1 MLKSNSMIKFDS
13 RNSKYKT
20 PFGAV
25 TPGTQVR
32 FFAETQRRDISVFL
46 RLWVDDHEEIV
57 RGCVLEDGVEF
68 YYTPDH
74 TGIVW
79 YYFVIY
85 APEGCR
91 YYSARGGGEG
101 ELFEY
106 PPDSYQLTVYDE
118 AYTTPEWFRKG
129 VAYQIFPDRFYRSG
143 EILGLERHRALGH
156 RPTIHE
162 NWNDRPD
169 YLPLEGKKHY
179 SPTDFFGGNLWGI
192 AEKLPYIASL
202 GVNCIYLNPIV
213 LSDSNHR
220 YNTADYMEVDPILG
234 GDEAL
239 DYLVKKADEQGIK
252 LMLDGVFSHTG
263 DDSVYFDRYG
273 KFGGG
278 ACSDPGSPYR
288 DWYAFKEYP
297 TKYRSWWGFETLP
310 EVEEMTPS
318 YMDFV
323 GRVLDRYA
331 QSGVTSWRLDV
342 ADELPDEFIEFLRRR
357 IKQNDP
363 EGVILGEVWEEA
375 SNKQAYGHRRKYV
388 DGHELDSVM
397 GYPFRWAMID
407 FFLERIEGGA
417 LAKYL
422 LSFME
427 NYPAPFYYA
436 HLNLMGS
443 HDEVRPVTALAG
455 APRRGE
461 LPREQQAEV
470 SFTPEEMEYA
480 RNRFMLAA
488 AVQYT
493 MPGVPCLYYGDEAGL
508 CGMADPFNRGTYP
521 WGSEDEEL
529 IKYFQTLGR
538 LRRSAEGLT
547 SKGCAMWGRGDVFAL
562 CRSGVLTIVNRG
574 KKTRVCLRAEEFAG
588 DMPAELSGSYRD
600 VLTGNAY
607 PSLEGDLILAAESAM
622 ILIKE

>member
-156 RPTIHE
+156 RPTVHE

-239 DYLVKKADEQGIK
+239 DDLVKKADEQGIK

-407 FFLERIEGGA
+407 FFLERIEGGS

>member
-169 YLPLEGKKHY
+169 YLPQEGKKHY

-388 DGHELDSVM
+388 DGYELDSVM

-529 IKYFQTLGR
+529 IKYFQTLGQ

>member
-1 MLKSNSMIKFDS
+1 MLKSNSMMKFDS
-13 RNSKYKT
+13 RNSRYKT

-32 FFAETQRRDISVFL
+32 FFAETQRKDINIFL
-46 RLWVDDHEEIV
+46 RLWVDGHEEIV
-57 RGCVLEDGVEF
+57 RGCAVENGVEF
-68 YYTPDH
+68 YYTPGH

-85 APEGCR
+85 APEGCK
-91 YYSARGGGEG
+91 YYSGRGGEG
-101 ELFEY
+101 QMYDY
-106 PPDSYQLTVYDE
+106 PPDSYQLTVYD
-118 AYTTPEWFRKG
+118 ASFVTPEWFRKG
-129 VAYQIFPDRFYRSG
+129 VVYQIFPDRFYRPG

-156 RPTIHE
+156 ELTVHE
-162 NWNDRPD
+162 NWDDEPD
-169 YLPLEGKKHY
+169 YLPLPGRKHY

-234 GDEAL
+234 GDDAL
-239 DYLVKKADEQGIK
+239 AYLAKKAEEQGIK

-263 DDSVYFDRYG
+263 DDSVYFDKYS

-278 ACSDPGSPYR
+278 ACSDPNSPYR

-297 TKYRSWWGFETLP
+297 KKYRSWWGFETLP

-331 QSGVTSWRLDV
+331 ESGVTSWRLDV
-342 ADELPDEFIEFLRRR
+342 ADELPDEFIQFIRTRV
-357 IKQNDP
+357 KANDP
-363 EGVILGEVWEEA
+363 DGVLLGEVWEEA

-388 DGHELDSVM
+388 DGQELDCVM
-397 GYPFRWAMID
+397 GYTFRGAMID
-407 FFLERIEGGA
+407 FFLERIDGGA
-417 LAKYL
+417 LAHWL
-422 LSFME
+422 VTLME
-427 NYPAPFYYA
+427 NYPEPFYYA

-461 LPREQQAEV
+461 MPREQQAEV

-480 RNRFMLAA
+480 RNNFMMAA

-493 MPGVPCLYYGDEAGL
+493 LPGVPCLYYGDEAGL

-521 WGSEDEEL
+521 WGKEDKEL
-529 IKYFQTLGR
+529 VKYFQTLGQ
-538 LRRSAEGLT
+538 LRRNTEGLT
-547 SKGCAMWGRGDVFAL
+547 SHGCAMWGKGNVFAL
-562 CRSGVLTIVNRG
+562 CRNGVIAIVNRG
-574 KKTRVCLRAEEFAG
+574 KKTRVVLREDNFTG
-588 DMPAELSGSYRD
+588 DMKADLSGRYRD
-600 VLTGNAY
+600 VLTGSVY
-607 PSLEGDLILAAESAM
+607 TDMTGTIILPAETAM
-622 ILIKE
+622 ILVKE

>member
-156 RPTIHE
+156 RPTVHE